1 MRQVGGNA
9 GCYSASAQ
17 AARYECDAAGE
28 YDHLVVVSDG
38 DAEVLRAHCA
48 TLGRSDDRV
57 AVVPNGVDVTTR
69 APTALP
75 TEPRLLFP
83 GTLNYRPNVLGL
95 VWFCDE
101 VLPKVQ
107 QVVPEVRLAI
117 VGRHPVAEVVA
128 LAGRSGVD
136 VHSDVPQMAPWFE
149 WARAVVVPLHVG
161 TGTRL
166 KALEA
171 MAAARPLV
179 GTSVGLEGL
188 GIIDGVQARVVDD
201 PSAMAVALIEI
212 LRDDVIAARFL
223 PRLAGGS
230 SRRRRSGAPSWRGW
244 PTCSTQRLRISG
256 CPPRM

>member
-1 MRQVGGNA
+1 M
-9 GCYSASAQ
+9 
-17 AARYECDAAGE
+17 
-28 YDHLVVVSDG
+28 
-38 DAEVLRAHCA
+38 
-48 TLGRSDDRV
+48 
-57 AVVPNGVDVTTR
+57 
-69 APTALP
+69 
-75 TEPRLLFP
+75 
-83 GTLNYRPNVLGL
+83 LGL

-188 GIIDGVQARVVDD
+188 GIIDGVQACVVDD
-201 PSAMAVALIEI
+201 PSAMAAALIEI
-212 LRDDVIAARFL
+212 LRDDVIAA
-223 PRLAGGS
+223 A
-230 SRRRRSGAPSWRGW
+230 SRRGW
-244 PTCSTQRLRISG
+244 PAVRRGGGAVVRHRGAAGRPARLSG
-256 CPPRM
+256 FESAGARRDVGVPPG